1 MDTDEAFSSVGL
13 RPLNGFI
20 KCMTNYEQKTYY
32 AILGKDCKALFTAA
46 SL

>member
-1 MDTDEAFSSVGL
+1 VLGMDTDEAFSSVGL

-20 KCMTNYEQKTYY
+20 KCIKTYY
-32 AILGKDCKALFTAA
+32 AILGKDCKALFTSA